1 MKLPKLRPG
10 LKQFSLRAFLLFVT
24 AMCIWLSIWAYRA
37 KTQQRAATAIRAIGG
52 RVTYFETS
60 TLGTPPLWMIDAVGP
75 DFFFGVDGIT
85 LYPEGTQ
92 SADDQITLLN
102 GLYNLKKLAIWPG
115 QKGAKS
121 TRGIACPGGL
131 TDRGAEYLL
140 EHQPSL
146 KQLSL
151 LFAKL
156 SDDECRR
163 LTEAIP
169 SVQLGRHPDF
179 LPALP
184 AVPNAETEIVLPK
197 ADGVP
202 VLVPTLKRSS

>member
-1 MKLPKLRPG
+1 MKLPKLHPRF
-10 LKQFSLRAFLLFVT
+10 KQFSLRAFLLVVT
-24 AMCIWLSIWAYRA
+24 AMCIWLSIWTYRA
-37 KTQQRAATAIRAIGG
+37 RTQQRAATAIREAGG
-52 RVTYFETS
+52 RVTYFKTS
-60 TLGTPPLWMIDAVGP
+60 TFGTPPLWMIDAVGP

-85 LYPEGTQ
+85 LYPEGSQ
-92 SADDQITLLN
+92 AADDQITLLN
-102 GLYNLKKLAIWPG
+102 GLYDLKKLAIWPG

-131 TDRGAEYLL
+131 TDHGAEYLL

-146 KQLSL
+146 KHLSL

-156 SDDECRR
+156 SDDGCRK
-163 LTEAIP
+163 LTEEIP
-169 SVQLGRHPDF
+169 SLQLGLHPDF

-184 AVPNAETEIVLPK
+184 ALPDEEELMLPK

-202 VLVPTLKRSS
+202 VLSPSPLRVSS